1 MRKNNRWGRF
11 LGIVVS
17 AAMLVTS
24 SGVTALADETVR
36 GEEEEQTEQVSDK
49 DEKDASEK
57 DTVEFVTRVY
67 VTDIEGVRS
76 GITDFTVRLYDAD
89 TWQDGSD
96 NPIVDQVTADQDGVC
111 RFKNLETGNYR
122 VEYVSANADF
132 DPYAYTAAE
141 LPEDAE
147 YDVKAVSEETEEHD
161 YFAWIG
167 PVSLMEDR
175 KIDLELTEI
184 SDEEISD
191 GEEHTGTDPE
201 TNTGADADADTDVS
215 VSDVKQEENG
225 QSAESMTQ
233 TEETSGNGSEKG
245 NTEEKNTL
253 PGLST
258 EVTEEDVPE
267 SETGAQK
274 DIEKSDK
281 DQQEDQQDTKDSV
294 ADQQDEKT
302 SDTEQPEQETTVQ
315 NESDEYTGIK
325 VKELSEL
332 DQETV
337 GAATDAPIPVLSK
350 LAGMLRTAVGGTG
363 WSFDAYYVGED
374 DKYYVKKDHDFN
386 LKYQMEFHASQ
397 NLPEGSVEII
407 IPASLLE
414 YRDGTAVLPSDIAVP
429 EGTKDD
435 PVSSNV
441 TPFNYYLDELS
452 GDLVFFNYK
461 EITSGTNAAWQ
472 ILYKNLNAM
481 EIEDGTDWS
490 LTPEITVT
498 IPSAEGQEGED
509 KVETPEMEPLTG
521 LVDTYANLSSVSK
534 KAFHQSGKSYTP
546 GLYTE
551 SQVESYITGDL
562 PDKYSGENFQNYRF
576 VVWEVQIR
584 GNGTQPFNLQ
594 IRDNS
599 SIEGTPSGEVV
610 GFKNNTNSSYQV
622 PLDTS
627 QTINSSTDAVVVS
640 QCKEDSWGSR
650 FYVVTAYPLE
660 LISDGSDMENEIDVT
675 LVPCDG
681 IDNNQ
686 TKSDSAIWSY
696 VDYKWVYLDDAIYV
710 SKSGSNTYEGWL
722 EVYKAASENGEDFG
736 DLPYKTTGFFRG
748 YKLTH
753 AIDNNGSVPIG
764 TYLDGKSY
772 KLTTIDDFM
781 YVYPSSG
788 DGIMLDSKDYYYT
801 SVSVRQRDVGYNV
814 WEDKESAPE
823 AADGID
829 QTLYIYAMYKG
840 STEWEK
846 VAEVPW
852 DASGDVKYQFTDEQ
866 LERQPWRVKAEHETI
881 NYSTTCDIDVSVRLR
896 SDSPAMKNVLRQYEE
911 GSLADMQLEDISGVT
926 GASYKTDGNDKTF
939 QGYCHSQSTEN
950 GNYSEPGLEDA
961 TKALYQSE
969 DGTGGLLLQRDNAFK
984 TMTGLTTHAASFKT
998 ARSSNDPD
1006 NGRVQVDYS
1015 LTAYDG
1021 YRIYAKEG
1029 IDYLLQAGIKSPG
1042 RNNVVFYDLLPYGMR
1057 FDPSEKVTAGRIIN
1071 VASDTYKFQPGSWD
1085 QSQMTVTVDSDKD
1098 IIDNYRGTGRTMVVF
1113 HLQYDGA
1120 DSAVYSAGQWMEGWG
1135 VSFSAYYDWKDLDV
1149 VQEGMNISAFMP
1161 EDKEDQP
1168 LYQKPL
1174 FGTEDEVACDDGIVV
1189 PSDIS
1194 DDYIPFNKGDLN
1206 NDGVTDIRNVLY
1218 AKAAA
1223 VEEIVLANQSEIRKL
1238 VRADSDRFGVY
1249 RTSAAV
1255 EPGGTYTYDI
1265 TVSNS
1270 TDQLQDI
1277 VVFDRLEN
1285 AAEDRKDNSTDPMYP
1300 FEDETWNGTFQEV
1313 VTTGLEE
1320 LGISPVIWY
1329 NTRRNAAVP
1338 QGAQNTGE
1346 VLTAENGWQQAKDYT
1361 GDPGAVKAVAVDL
1374 TRLTDGTEFVLNEME
1389 SVTFQIRMKAPDQ
1402 IPEETY
1408 AYNNPSYYS
1417 YSVESK
1423 TSQTVE
1429 GNAARVSVGQKETL
1443 EIVKEFSGD
1452 VPEQVQDSSFEFFLY
1467 QTNRDEKTPFS
1478 SQEYQL
1484 WKKTDGEWVQQT
1496 DRLYATDGGGYL
1508 TLRADE
1514 KAVFSNLPDAG
1525 RIQVQETENPFWEV
1539 EIIDKKD
1546 DDTPKGT
1553 VRTVTAQNAY
1563 RSVLY
1568 AQKDLMAVPDGMDMT
1583 NEQFTFQICV
1593 QDDSGN
1599 LKPLADTEFWYVD
1612 SVRTDGGIPQKLGG
1626 GTTDENGEFQ
1636 IKEGKII
1643 ALFPGN
1649 AGTVY
1654 ELSETD
1660 SGSGD
1665 WICRSDTVSGTLPV
1679 SGASAT
1685 ITNIYKWKD
1694 LYLTKSLTH
1703 QDPEDCTQKFTF
1715 RICKV
1720 DGEKQIPVAGNEW
1733 VMLNEDGTESTAT
1746 GESGT
1751 LDDNGK
1757 FICACAGR
1765 IVKIKGLE
1773 AGETYIVTETES
1785 GDLYRPVNESAEVT
1799 MPVYSS
1805 SQSTEITN
1813 DYLKRPL
1820 SVTKLVTY
1828 DAGDTKKAE
1837 EVRNKV
1843 FTMTVEINGTPLKDY
1858 PYSLKEN
1865 GNAVEGEYN
1874 TDENGQFGLKNGQTA
1889 IFEDVGIEGD
1899 SYTVTETQDGQ
1910 YLQIYPADEQ
1920 PHRGKLEAEGS
1931 SVTFIN
1937 GTSGG
1942 LTLTKEYEG
1951 ADETAEKY
1959 VELMKDTSSSEG
1971 KQLRRDSAVTLTLKV
1986 TDQMGTTYT
1995 WPRSNQRVTV
2005 IDQLS
2010 GSTTTM
2016 YWNLGNVFRVQ
2027 PWQTI
2032 SLTERQLEDAVS
2044 YELTESSGDQHR
2056 VFEWQDGEWLEVSQ
2070 REPADDQAAGG
2081 TLEELPTAKIINL
2094 ISSVPM
2100 DGSEIEKRMAV
2111 GSNEV
2116 PEGAELVWRLE
2127 RYDGTYWNPAGD
2139 VDYLTFDQAG
2149 LTCDRTLTT
2158 GADGII
2164 MLTKTAN
2171 GYPRVQFTKD
2181 TVYLNRYDEAESGDL
2196 RLIELTDESDER
2208 WGVLAGYGS
2217 ADDKYIYDMGL
2228 SSEEA
2233 IAFVNSNRTTPLEI
2247 EKKMENPSDATFT
2260 MILEQVISASETPVT
2275 KPEQITKTQPGA
2287 DISYTIHDTETGEQT
2302 GTGTT
2307 GKNGEIYL
2315 KAGQYARLDLPDG
2328 TLWTVREEQR
2338 ADHTLKNLTGTPDQK
2353 VSKLADNLML
2363 IQQKAEVVG
2372 VLDVQVIDPMVRYD
2386 TPLDKNNFEVC
2397 VIYSDQSRQKLNPE
2411 DYTLTPDTASTS
2423 AGSME
2428 VTVHWNEGNLD
2439 GNAVLEVAGQIG
2451 ITSNMVEKGVT
2462 DAKTGKTVALKE
2474 GNVEIPEMI
2483 IWEGKTYYV
2492 TKIENSAFQ
2501 GKTGITGITI
2511 PDSVTSIGNYVFQ
2524 NCSGL
2529 TGELKIPDSV
2539 TSIGNSAF
2547 LGCSGLT
2554 GELKIPDSV
2563 TNIGPAAFG
2572 NCSNLTSV
2580 EIPDSVTRIWYSAFS
2595 GCSGLTGELKIPDSV
2610 KGIEDYVFKGCSN
2623 LTSVEIPDSVTS
2635 IGDSA
2640 FSGCSGL
2647 TGELKIPDSVT
2658 SIGRSA
2664 FEGCSNL
2671 TSVEIPDS
2679 VRSIGNS
2686 AFSGCSGLT
2695 GELKIPNSVTS
2706 IGTSVFEGCS
2716 NLTSVEIPDS
2726 VRSIGNSAFS
2736 GCSGLTGELKIPDS
2750 VTSIGT
2756 SAFSGCSG
2764 LTGELKI
2771 PDSVTSIRDSAFS
2784 GCSGLTGELKIPDSV
2799 TSIRQSAFEGCSGLI
2814 SVKIPNSITRIEGY
2828 AFSDCVSLTSV
2839 EIPDSVTYIGTS
2851 AFEGCSG
2858 LTGELKIP
2866 DSVTYIGV
2874 MAFEGCSGL
2883 TGELKI
2889 PDSVTYIGL
2898 SAFRGCK
2905 GLTSVEIPDSIT
2917 SISSSTFRSCS
2928 GLTSVEIPD
2937 SVTSIG
2943 DSAFEGCSGLTSV
2956 EIPDSVTSIGDS
2968 AFSWCWNLTS
2978 VEIPDSVTSIG
2989 QSAFEACSGLT
3000 SVEIPNSVTSI
3011 GAYVFRSCSDLT
3023 SVEIPDSVTSIG
3035 IYAFSGCS
3043 GLTSVEIPDS
3053 VTSIGFNAFY
3063 SCSGLTGELRIPNS
3077 VTKIGSNAFSRTNF
3091 STITID
3097 NTKDAISGSPWGWS
3111 GGADAVIWLRD
3122 DSTGTTE

>member
-24 SGVTALADETVR
+24 SGVTVLADETVR

-67 VTDIEGVRS
+67 VTDTEGVRN
-76 GITDFTVRLYDAD
+76 GITDITVRLYNAD
-89 TWQDGSD
+89 TWQEGSD

-141 LPEDAE
+141 LPEDVE

-191 GEEHTGTDPE
+191 GEEHTGTDAE
-201 TNTGADADADTDVS
+201 TDAGADVP
-215 VSDVKQEENG
+215 VSDVQMEENE
-225 QSAESMTQ
+225 QPSEDQPQAEEPAVKESEEKDTLTEIP
-233 TEETSGNGSEKG
+233 TEE
-245 NTEEKNTL
+245 
-253 PGLST
+253 
-258 EVTEEDVPE
+258 TEEDVPK
-267 SETGAQK
+267 SETDDQK
-274 DIEKSDK
+274 DIDKTDAEK
-281 DQQEDQQDTKDSV
+281 QDTKDSV

-302 SDTEQPEQETTVQ
+302 SDTEQPEQETTVP
-315 NESDEYTGIK
+315 NESEEYTGIK
-325 VKELSEL
+325 VKELSKL
-332 DQETV
+332 DPEVV

-350 LAGMLRTAVGGTG
+350 LAGMLRTATGGTG
-363 WSFDAYYVGED
+363 WSFDTYYVGED

-498 IPSAEGQEGED
+498 IPIAEEQE
-509 KVETPEMEPLTG
+509 ETEPTVDTAETEPLTG
-521 LVDTYANLSSVSK
+521 LVDTYTNLSSVSK
-534 KAFHQSGKSYTP
+534 TAFHQSGKSYTP

-562 PDKYSGENFQNYRF
+562 PDKYSGKNFQNYRF
-576 VVWEVQIR
+576 VVWEVQIK

-594 IRDNS
+594 IRDKS
-599 SIEGTPSGEVV
+599 SIEGTLSGEVV

-650 FYVVTAYPLE
+650 FYVVTAYPME

-681 IDNNQ
+681 IDENQ

-722 EVYKAASENGEDFG
+722 EVYKAASETGEDFG

-764 TYLDGKSY
+764 TYLNGKSY

-788 DGIMLDSKDYYYT
+788 DGIMLDSEDYYYT
-801 SVSVRQRDVGYNV
+801 SVSVRQRDVGYDV

-829 QTLYIYAMYKG
+829 QTLYIYAMYKD

-896 SDSPAMKNVLRQYEE
+896 HDSPAMEEVLWQYEE

-939 QGYCHSQSTEN
+939 QGYCHSQSTED
-950 GNYSEPGLEDA
+950 GNYSEPGLEEA
-961 TKALYQSE
+961 TRNLYQSE

-984 TMTGLTTHAASFKT
+984 MMTGLTTHAASFKT

-1021 YRIYAKEG
+1021 YRIYAKAG

-1085 QSQMTVTVDSDKD
+1085 QSQMTVTVDSDQD

-1161 EDKEDQP
+1161 EDKEDHP

-1174 FGTEDEVACDDGIVV
+1174 LGTEDEVACDDGIVV

-1206 NDGVTDIRNVLY
+1206 NDGVTDIHNVLY

-1223 VEEIVLANQSEIRKL
+1223 VEDIVLASQSEIRKL

-1249 RTSAAV
+1249 GTNAVV
-1255 EPGGTYTYDI
+1255 EPAGTYTYDI
-1265 TVSNS
+1265 TVSNA
-1270 TDQLQDI
+1270 TDQLQNI

-1285 AAEDRKDNSTDPMYP
+1285 AAVDRKDNGSDPMYP
-1300 FEDETWNGTFQEV
+1300 FDEKTWHGTFQEV

-1329 NTRRNAAVP
+1329 NTGRNAAVP
-1338 QGAQNTGE
+1338 QGGQDPGE
-1346 VLTAENGWQQAKDYT
+1346 VLTAANGWQKAEDYT

-1374 TRLTDGTEFVLNEME
+1374 TSLTDGTKFVLNEME

-1417 YSVESK
+1417 YSVETE

-1429 GNAARVSVGQKETL
+1429 GNAARVSIGKEETL
-1443 EIVKEFSGD
+1443 EVVKEFSGG
-1452 VPEQVQDSSFEFFLY
+1452 VPEQMQDSSFEFFLY
-1467 QTNRDEKTPFS
+1467 QINGDEKTPFS

-1484 WKKTDGEWVQQT
+1484 WKKTDGKWVQQT

-1508 TLRADE
+1508 TLHADE

-1546 DDTPKGT
+1546 DDTPEGT

-1563 RSVLY
+1563 RPVLY
-1568 AQKDLMAVPDGMDMT
+1568 VQKNLMAVPDGMDT
-1583 NEQFTFQICV
+1583 TDKRFTFQICV

-1612 SVRTDGGIPQKLGG
+1612 SVRTDGGIPQKLGV

-1636 IKEGKII
+1636 IKEGEII

-1828 DAGDTKKAE
+1828 DATDTKKAE

-1843 FTMTVEINGTPLKDY
+1843 FTMTVEINESPLADY
-1858 PYSLKEN
+1858 PYTLVEN
-1865 GNAVEGEYN
+1865 GSVIAGNYR
-1874 TDENGQFGLKNGQTA
+1874 TDTQGQFTLKNGQTA
-1889 IFEDVGIEGD
+1889 TFEEVGVEGD
-1899 SYTVTETQDGQ
+1899 SYVVTETQVEQ
-1910 YLQIYPADEQ
+1910 YPQIYPADEQ
-1920 PHRGKLEAEGS
+1920 PHTGKLEAEGS

-1937 GTSGG
+1937 GAPGG

-1951 ADETAEKY
+1951 TGAIANDY
-1959 VELMKDTSSSEG
+1959 IELMKDISSTEG
-1971 KQLRRDSAVTLTLKV
+1971 KQLRSNSAVSLTLKV
-1986 TDQMGTTYT
+1986 TDQAGTTYI
-1995 WPRSNQRVTV
+1995 WPKSDQKVTV
-2005 IDQLS
+2005 VDQLS
-2010 GSTTTM
+2010 GSKTTM
-2016 YWNLGNVFRVQ
+2016 GWDSGNTFRVE

-2032 SLTERQLEDAVS
+2032 SLMAGQLGNAVS

-2070 REPADDQAAGG
+2070 KEPEGDQAVSG

-2094 ISSVPM
+2094 ISSISM
-2100 DGSEIEKRMAV
+2100 DGSAIEKRMAV

-2116 PEGAELVWRLE
+2116 PEGTELVWRLE
-2127 RYDGTYWNPAGD
+2127 RYDGMYWNPAEG

-2164 MLTKTAN
+2164 TLTKTAD
-2171 GYPRVQFTKD
+2171 GYPRVQFTRD
-2181 TVYLNRYDEAESGDL
+2181 TVCLNCYDEAEEGDL
-2196 RLIELTDESDER
+2196 RLIELTDESDEQ
-2208 WGVLAGYGS
+2208 WGILAGYGS
-2217 ADDKYIYDMGL
+2217 ADDKYTYDMGL

-2233 IAFVNSNRTTPLEI
+2233 IAFVNSNRTTPLDI

-2275 KPEQITKTQPGA
+2275 KLEQITKTQPGA
-2287 DISYTIHDTETGEQT
+2287 GISYTVYDTATDEQT

-2353 VSKLADNLML
+2353 VTKLADNLML

-2372 VLDVQVIDPMVRYD
+2372 VLDVKVKDPLVRYD
-2386 TPLDKNNFEVC
+2386 TPLDKNNFEVS
-2397 VIYSDQSRQKLNPE
+2397 VIYSDQSRKKLDPE

-2439 GNAVLEVAGQIG
+2439 GNVVLEVAGQIG

-2462 DAKTGKTVALKE
+2462 DAKTGKTVVLKE

-2492 TKIENSAFQ
+2492 TKIEEGAFR
-2501 GKTGITGITI
+2501 GKKGITGITI
-2511 PDSVTSIGNYVFQ
+2511 PDSVIVIGNYTFQ
-2524 NCSGL
+2524 DCSGL
-2529 TGELKIPDSV
+2529 TSMEIPNTV
-2539 TSIGNSAF
+2539 IAIGS
-2547 LGCSGLT
+2547 
-2554 GELKIPDSV
+2554 
-2563 TNIGPAAFG
+2563 AAFG
-2572 NCSNLTSV
+2572 
-2580 EIPDSVTRIWYSAFS
+2580 
-2595 GCSGLTGELKIPDSV
+2595 
-2610 KGIEDYVFKGCSN
+2610 
-2623 LTSVEIPDSVTS
+2623 
-2635 IGDSA
+2635 
-2640 FSGCSGL
+2640 
-2647 TGELKIPDSVT
+2647 
-2658 SIGRSA
+2658 
-2664 FEGCSNL
+2664 
-2671 TSVEIPDS
+2671 
-2679 VRSIGNS
+2679 
-2686 AFSGCSGLT
+2686 
-2695 GELKIPNSVTS
+2695 
-2706 IGTSVFEGCS
+2706 
-2716 NLTSVEIPDS
+2716 
-2726 VRSIGNSAFS
+2726 
-2736 GCSGLTGELKIPDS
+2736 
-2750 VTSIGT
+2750 
-2756 SAFSGCSG
+2756 
-2764 LTGELKI
+2764 
-2771 PDSVTSIRDSAFS
+2771 
-2784 GCSGLTGELKIPDSV
+2784 
-2799 TSIRQSAFEGCSGLI
+2799 
-2814 SVKIPNSITRIEGY
+2814 
-2828 AFSDCVSLTSV
+2828 
-2839 EIPDSVTYIGTS
+2839 
-2851 AFEGCSG
+2851 
-2858 LTGELKIP
+2858 
-2866 DSVTYIGV
+2866 
-2874 MAFEGCSGL
+2874 M
-2883 TGELKI
+2883 
-2889 PDSVTYIGL
+2889 
-2898 SAFRGCK
+2898 
-2905 GLTSVEIPDSIT
+2905 
-2917 SISSSTFRSCS
+2917 CS
-2928 GLTSVEIPD
+2928 GLTSVKLPD
-2937 SVTSIG
+2937 SLERITPSM
-2943 DSAFEGCSGLTSV
+2943 
-2956 EIPDSVTSIGDS
+2956 
-2968 AFSWCWNLTS
+2968 
-2978 VEIPDSVTSIG
+2978 
-2989 QSAFEACSGLT
+2989 
-3000 SVEIPNSVTSI
+3000 
-3011 GAYVFRSCSDLT
+3011 
-3023 SVEIPDSVTSIG
+3023 
-3035 IYAFSGCS
+3035 FSGCS
-3043 GLTSVEIPDS
+3043 SLTSLKIPNT
-3053 VTSIGFNAFY
+3053 VTRIDDFAFN

-3077 VTKIGSNAFSRTNF
+3077 VTQIGMYAFNDCSGFTGELRIPDSVTKIGLGAFNSCSGFTGELRIPDSVTSIGNYTFEGCSGLTSVKIPDSVTKISGTAFRNTNL

-3097 NTKDAISGSPWGWS
+3097 NTKEAISGSPWGCDT
-3111 GGADAVIWLRD
+3111 AEVIWLRD
-3122 DSTGTTE
+3122 DSTDTTE